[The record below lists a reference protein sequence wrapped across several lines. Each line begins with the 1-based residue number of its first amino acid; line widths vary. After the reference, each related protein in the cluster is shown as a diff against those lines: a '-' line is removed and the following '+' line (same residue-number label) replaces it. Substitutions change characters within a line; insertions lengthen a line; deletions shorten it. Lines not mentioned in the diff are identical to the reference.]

1 MDRRWSV
8 SRLGLLVQLLNRVP
22 GPWESTRLVVP
33 GMRTLFQRLRI
44 HLGEVVGPVRDV
56 YGARSS
62 DPAARKDADLSDTLA
77 HHLAQD
83 RELHLRVLGIQAP
96 RGGGRPVRAFGT

>member
-1 MDRRWSV
+1 
-8 SRLGLLVQLLNRVP
+8 
-22 GPWESTRLVVP
+22 
-33 GMRTLFQRLRI
+33 MRTLFQRLRI

-62 DPAARKDADLSDTLA
+62 DPAAREDADLSDTLA
-77 HHLAQD
+77 HHPTQD
-83 RELHLRVLGIQAP
+83 RELHLRVLGVQAP